1 MSKSAAIRF
10 TQDFSRRLFLSTS
23 IAMALAAFLSL
34 MVTVAEFNAG
44 MRPFLEDKARAVAI
58 TVQRDIEYALQIGIP
73 FDEIRGLYKH
83 VNELV
88 VAHPEIKSMRVISL
102 ADTQE
107 RAIGE
112 ASLSNALKPT
122 DNALVSNIIE
132 EIRSVTSTI
141 FGQSTSTDV
150 VTVTVA
156 HEGTTLARI
165 EATID
170 GAYLNGKMTSVFF
183 DTLVILIAVA
193 LVALEVVVVV
203 SAWQLTGPFRL
214 VETALYKR
222 VAGDLRQYQIGR
234 GSRLKTAFI
243 QRLNAQNAHLR
254 DRLTESIRNLKQG
267 AKRKA
272 LEAFGKERHLYVTDA
287 QTGASIMDAR
297 IPLFVFSFAEELQKS
312 FLPLFVAEFHTKYD
326 LFERDIMMG
335 LPISTFMFVIAVF
348 TPFAGRLVDKFGNK
362 TLFISGLIPAI
373 AGYLTCYFAGSAN
386 DILIGRS
393 MTAVGYA
400 VITISSQSYIA
411 AVVPPEN
418 RARGMAIFVGVLM
431 AGTMCGTAIGAIL
444 ADWLGYKPVFL
455 IATFFSLLAGL
466 LGWSMLNTELPVS
479 EATKS
484 AKAVS
489 RSPVAILARN
499 SQFVLIVLFCAI
511 PAKVI
516 LTGVLYLF
524 VPIYLASLDASQ
536 SEIGRIMMVYSLII
550 IPISPLASG
559 LADRLGKNLLMVIG
573 ATVMSGIVLLGLY
586 QSASVAAV
594 LAVVAALGVVHACLK
609 APLIVAAMEAAEQ
622 SPDITRTGALSLLR
636 TSERIGSVIGPVVV
650 AALLVVLDYGQV
662 AAIIGVCVAVL
673 GFVMALLSL
682 KFNKG
687 AAHA

>member
-1 MSKSAAIRF
+1 MSQSAAIRF

-156 HEGTTLARI
+156 HEGATLARI

-203 SAWQLTGPFRL
+203 SASQLTGPFRL

-254 DRLTESIRNLKQG
+254 DRLTGSIRNLKQG

>member
-150 VTVTVA
+150 VTVTVS
-156 HEGTTLARI
+156 HEGATLARI

-203 SAWQLTGPFRL
+203 SASQLTGPFRL

-254 DRLTESIRNLKQG
+254 DRLTGSIRNLKQG

>member
-1 MSKSAAIRF
+1 MSKLAAIRF

-203 SAWQLTGPFRL
+203 SASQLTGPFRL

-272 LEAFGKERHLYVTDA
+272 LEAFGKQRHLYVTDA

-662 AAIIGVCVAVL
+662 AAIIGVCVAAL

>member
-1 MSKSAAIRF
+1 MSQSAAIRF

-83 VNELV
+83 INELV

-156 HEGTTLARI
+156 HEGATLARI

-203 SAWQLTGPFRL
+203 SASQLTGPFRL

-272 LEAFGKERHLYVTDA
+272 LEAFGKQRHLYVTDA

-312 FLPLFVAEFHTKYD
+312 FLPLFVAEFHTKSD

>member
-455 IATFFSLLAGL
+455 LATFFSLLAGL

>member
-1 MSKSAAIRF
+1 MSQSAAIRF

-150 VTVTVA
+150 VTVTVS
-156 HEGTTLARI
+156 HEGATLARI

-203 SAWQLTGPFRL
+203 SASQLTGPFRL

-254 DRLTESIRNLKQG
+254 DRLTGSIRNLKQG

-662 AAIIGVCVAVL
+662 AAIIGVCVAAL

>member
-1 MSKSAAIRF
+1 MSQSAAIRF

-112 ASLSNALKPT
+112 ASLSNAMKPT

-141 FGQSTSTDV
+141 FGQSNSTDV

-156 HEGTTLARI
+156 HEGATLARI

>member
-1 MSKSAAIRF
+1 MSQSAAIRF

-156 HEGTTLARI
+156 HEGATLARI

-662 AAIIGVCVAVL
+662 AAIIGVCVAAL

>member
-156 HEGTTLARI
+156 HEGATLARI

-662 AAIIGVCVAVL
+662 AAIIGVCVAAL

>member
-1 MSKSAAIRF
+1 MSQSAAIRF

-156 HEGTTLARI
+156 HEGATLARI

-254 DRLTESIRNLKQG
+254 DRLTGSIRNLKQG

-662 AAIIGVCVAVL
+662 AAIIGVCVAAL

>member
-1 MSKSAAIRF
+1 MSQSAAIRF

-165 EATID
+165 EATIE

-203 SAWQLTGPFRL
+203 SASQLTGPFRL

-662 AAIIGVCVAVL
+662 AAIIGVCVAAL

>member
-150 VTVTVA
+150 VTVTVS
-156 HEGTTLARI
+156 HEGATLARI

-203 SAWQLTGPFRL
+203 SASQLTGPFRL

-272 LEAFGKERHLYVTDA
+272 LEAFGKQRHLYVTDA

-662 AAIIGVCVAVL
+662 AAIIGVCVAAL

>member
-1 MSKSAAIRF
+1 MSQSAAIRF

-112 ASLSNALKPT
+112 ASLSKALKPT

-156 HEGTTLARI
+156 HEGATLARI

-203 SAWQLTGPFRL
+203 SASQLTGPFRL

-254 DRLTESIRNLKQG
+254 DRLTGSIRNLKQG

-662 AAIIGVCVAVL
+662 AAIIGVCVAAL

>member
-1 MSKSAAIRF
+1 MSQSAAIRF

-112 ASLSNALKPT
+112 ASLSNAMKPT

-156 HEGTTLARI
+156 HEGATLARI

-203 SAWQLTGPFRL
+203 SASQLTGPFQL

-254 DRLTESIRNLKQG
+254 DRLTGSIKNLKQG

-489 RSPVAILARN
+489 RSLVAILARN

-662 AAIIGVCVAVL
+662 AAIIGVCVAAL

>member
-150 VTVTVA
+150 VTVTVS
-156 HEGTTLARI
+156 HEGATLARI

-272 LEAFGKERHLYVTDA
+272 LEAFGKQRHLYVTDA

-662 AAIIGVCVAVL
+662 AAIIGVCVAAL

>member
-1 MSKSAAIRF
+1 MSQSAAIRF

-83 VNELV
+83 INELV

-112 ASLSNALKPT
+112 ASLSNAMKPT

-156 HEGTTLARI
+156 HEGATLARI

-203 SAWQLTGPFRL
+203 SASQLTGPFRL

-312 FLPLFVAEFHTKYD
+312 FLPLFVAEFHTKSD

-662 AAIIGVCVAVL
+662 AAIIGVCVAAL

>member
-1 MSKSAAIRF
+1 MSQSAAIRF

-150 VTVTVA
+150 VTVTVS
-156 HEGTTLARI
+156 HEGATLARI

-203 SAWQLTGPFRL
+203 SASQLTGPFRL

-662 AAIIGVCVAVL
+662 AAIIGVCVAAL

>member
-150 VTVTVA
+150 VTVTVS
-156 HEGTTLARI
+156 HEGATLARI

-662 AAIIGVCVAVL
+662 AAIIGVCVAAL

>member
-1 MSKSAAIRF
+1 MSQSAAIRF

-150 VTVTVA
+150 VTVTVS
-156 HEGTTLARI
+156 HEGATLARI

-272 LEAFGKERHLYVTDA
+272 LEAFGKQRHLYVTDA

-455 IATFFSLLAGL
+455 LATFFSLLAGL

-662 AAIIGVCVAVL
+662 AAIIGVCVAAL

>member
-112 ASLSNALKPT
+112 ASLSNAMKPT

-150 VTVTVA
+150 VTVTVS
-156 HEGTTLARI
+156 HEGATLARI

-662 AAIIGVCVAVL
+662 AAIIGVCVAAL

>member
-1 MSKSAAIRF
+1 MSQSAAIRF

-479 EATKS
+479 KATKS

-662 AAIIGVCVAVL
+662 AAIIGVCVAAL

>member
-1 MSKSAAIRF
+1 MSQSAAIRF

-34 MVTVAEFNAG
+34 MVTVVEFNAG

-112 ASLSNALKPT
+112 ASLSNAMKPT

-141 FGQSTSTDV
+141 FGQSNSTDV

-156 HEGTTLARI
+156 HEGATLARI

-203 SAWQLTGPFRL
+203 SASQLTGPFRL

-254 DRLTESIRNLKQG
+254 DRLTGSIRNLKQG

-312 FLPLFVAEFHTKYD
+312 FLLFVAEFHTKYD
-326 LFERDIMMG
+326 LFERHYDG
-335 LPISTFMFVIAVF
+335 VANFDLHVC
-348 TPFAGRLVDKFGNK
+348 N
-362 TLFISGLIPAI
+362 SGLYSICRP
-373 AGYLTCYFAGSAN
+373 
-386 DILIGRS
+386 
-393 MTAVGYA
+393 
-400 VITISSQSYIA
+400 SS
-411 AVVPPEN
+411 
-418 RARGMAIFVGVLM
+418 R
-431 AGTMCGTAIGAIL
+431 
-444 ADWLGYKPVFL
+444 
-455 IATFFSLLAGL
+455 
-466 LGWSMLNTELPVS
+466 
-479 EATKS
+479 
-484 AKAVS
+484 
-489 RSPVAILARN
+489 
-499 SQFVLIVLFCAI
+499 
-511 PAKVI
+511 
-516 LTGVLYLF
+516 
-524 VPIYLASLDASQ
+524 
-536 SEIGRIMMVYSLII
+536 
-550 IPISPLASG
+550 
-559 LADRLGKNLLMVIG
+559 
-573 ATVMSGIVLLGLY
+573 
-586 QSASVAAV
+586 
-594 LAVVAALGVVHACLK
+594 
-609 APLIVAAMEAAEQ
+609 
-622 SPDITRTGALSLLR
+622 
-636 TSERIGSVIGPVVV
+636 
-650 AALLVVLDYGQV
+650 
-662 AAIIGVCVAVL
+662 
-673 GFVMALLSL
+673 
-682 KFNKG
+682 
-687 AAHA
+687 

>member
-1 MSKSAAIRF
+1 MSQSAAIRF

-112 ASLSNALKPT
+112 ASLSNAMKPT

-141 FGQSTSTDV
+141 FGQSNSTDV

-156 HEGTTLARI
+156 HEGATLARI

-203 SAWQLTGPFRL
+203 SASQLTGPFRL

-254 DRLTESIRNLKQG
+254 DRLTGSIRNLKQG

-662 AAIIGVCVAVL
+662 AAIIGVCVAAL

>member
-1 MSKSAAIRF
+1 MSQSAAIRF

-479 EATKS
+479 GATKS

-662 AAIIGVCVAVL
+662 AAIIGVCVAAL

>member
-1 MSKSAAIRF
+1 MSQSAAIRF

-156 HEGTTLARI
+156 HEGATLARI

-203 SAWQLTGPFRL
+203 SASQLTGPFRL

-254 DRLTESIRNLKQG
+254 DRLTGSIRNLKQG

-662 AAIIGVCVAVL
+662 AAIIGVCVAAL

>member
-1 MSKSAAIRF
+1 MSQSAAIRF

-83 VNELV
+83 INELV

-112 ASLSNALKPT
+112 ASLSNAMKPT

-156 HEGTTLARI
+156 HEGATLARI

-203 SAWQLTGPFRL
+203 SASQLTGPFRL

-272 LEAFGKERHLYVTDA
+272 LEAFGKQRHLYVTDA

-312 FLPLFVAEFHTKYD
+312 FLPLFVAEFHTKSD

-662 AAIIGVCVAVL
+662 AAIIGVCVAAL

>member
-1 MSKSAAIRF
+1 MSQSAAIRF

-112 ASLSNALKPT
+112 ASLSKALKPN

-156 HEGTTLARI
+156 HEGATLARI

-203 SAWQLTGPFRL
+203 SASQLTGPFRL

-254 DRLTESIRNLKQG
+254 DRLTGSIRNLKQG

-662 AAIIGVCVAVL
+662 AAIIGVCVAAL

>member
-1 MSKSAAIRF
+1 MSQSAAIRF

-150 VTVTVA
+150 VTVTVS
-156 HEGTTLARI
+156 HEGATLARI

-662 AAIIGVCVAVL
+662 AAIIGVCVAAL

>member
-1 MSKSAAIRF
+1 MSQSAAIRF

-112 ASLSNALKPT
+112 ASLSKAMKPT

-156 HEGTTLARI
+156 HEGATLARI

-203 SAWQLTGPFRL
+203 SASQLTGPFRL

-243 QRLNAQNAHLR
+243 ERLNAQNAHLR
-254 DRLTESIRNLKQG
+254 DRLTGSIRNLKQG

-287 QTGASIMDAR
+287 HTGASIMDAR

-662 AAIIGVCVAVL
+662 AAIIGVCVAAL

>member
-1 MSKSAAIRF
+1 MSQSAAIRF

-150 VTVTVA
+150 VTVTVS
-156 HEGTTLARI
+156 HEGATLARI

-203 SAWQLTGPFRL
+203 SASQLTGPFRL

>member
-1 MSKSAAIRF
+1 MSQSAAIRF
-10 TQDFSRRLFLSTS
+10 TQDFSRRLFLSTA

-112 ASLSNALKPT
+112 ASLSNAMKPT

-156 HEGTTLARI
+156 HEGATLARI

-203 SAWQLTGPFRL
+203 SASQLTGPFRL

-254 DRLTESIRNLKQG
+254 DRLTGSIRNLKQG

-662 AAIIGVCVAVL
+662 AAIIGVCVAAL

>member
-1 MSKSAAIRF
+1 MSQSAAIRF

-141 FGQSTSTDV
+141 FGQSNSTDV

-156 HEGTTLARI
+156 HEGATLARI

-203 SAWQLTGPFRL
+203 SASQLTGPFRL

-254 DRLTESIRNLKQG
+254 DRLTGSIRNLKQG

-662 AAIIGVCVAVL
+662 AAIIGVCVAAL

>member
-150 VTVTVA
+150 VTVTVS
-156 HEGTTLARI
+156 HEGATLARI

-203 SAWQLTGPFRL
+203 SASQLTGPFRL

-272 LEAFGKERHLYVTDA
+272 LEAFGKQRHLYVTDA

>member
-1 MSKSAAIRF
+1 MSQSAAIRF

-203 SAWQLTGPFRL
+203 SASQLTGPFRL

-272 LEAFGKERHLYVTDA
+272 LEAFGKQRHLYVTDA

-455 IATFFSLLAGL
+455 LATFFSLLAGL

-662 AAIIGVCVAVL
+662 AAIIGVCVAAL

>member
-1 MSKSAAIRF
+1 MSKLAAIRF

-272 LEAFGKERHLYVTDA
+272 LEAFGKQRHLYVTDA

-662 AAIIGVCVAVL
+662 AAIIGVCVAAL

>member
-112 ASLSNALKPT
+112 ASLSKALKPN

-156 HEGTTLARI
+156 HEGATLARI

-203 SAWQLTGPFRL
+203 SASQLTGPFRL

-254 DRLTESIRNLKQG
+254 DRLTGSIRNLKQG

-662 AAIIGVCVAVL
+662 AAIIGVCVAAL

>member
-1 MSKSAAIRF
+1 MSQSAAIRF

-34 MVTVAEFNAG
+34 MVTVVEFNAG

-150 VTVTVA
+150 VTVTVS
-156 HEGTTLARI
+156 HEGATLARI

-662 AAIIGVCVAVL
+662 AAIIGVCVAAL

>member
-1 MSKSAAIRF
+1 MSQSAAIRF

-203 SAWQLTGPFRL
+203 SASQLTGPFRL

-312 FLPLFVAEFHTKYD
+312 FLPLFVAEFHTKSD

-662 AAIIGVCVAVL
+662 AAIIGVCVAAL

>member
-1 MSKSAAIRF
+1 MSQSAAIRF

-254 DRLTESIRNLKQG
+254 DRLTGSIRNLKQG

-662 AAIIGVCVAVL
+662 AAIIGVCVAAL